1 MRLSFDSLND
11 QRQAGQGL
19 ITATIWL
26 TTLAVIAS
34 AVIHGGGWTKAAA
47 AVGLAALC
55 TFIHMGAKAQGTVRI
70 GLGIALMA
78 EVSLLVGAF
87 AGKAWQ
93 IDMHMAYFAALAC
106 LAIFADWK
114 VILAG
119 AATVAVHHLLL
130 DLVLPG
136 AVFPGGGDL
145 LRVVDHAVILI
156 VEAGALIWM
165 TWNNEG
171 MITRVNESLG
181 LAAANAEQ
189 AALANDSARRAAAAE
204 IAVRDQHDAE
214 QRAQQAD
221 IDHVVSTVGLA
232 LADLAR
238 GNLMQRLNTAFP
250 PQYEKLRADFNS
262 ALAKL
267 EEALGLVR
275 AKANAMGSNAA
286 EMSFA
291 SDELARR
298 TEQQA
303 ASVEEAAAAVEE
315 ISVTITNASTSAQE
329 VNRAVSA
336 AKTEAERSGS
346 VMNEAVAAMGE
357 IESSAGKISQIISV
371 IDEIAFQTNL
381 LALNA
386 GVEAARAG
394 EAGRGFAVVAQE
406 VRALAQRSA
415 DAAREIK
422 QLISASTQQVG
433 VGVTLVDQ
441 TGKALTSIVSK
452 VSEIATLIT
461 EMTSSSQEQTS
472 SIGEI
477 SQAVVQIDRMTQQN
491 AALVEETTA
500 AAHSLASAARDL
512 DNEMTKFQLG
522 TRDPSARRQH
532 AA

>member
-1 MRLSFDSLND
+1 MRLSFDGLEE
-11 QRQAGQGL
+11 QRQAGHGL

-26 TTLAVIAS
+26 TAIA
-34 AVIHGGGWTKAAA
+34 GLAAA
-47 AVGLAALC
+47 LVHGEGWSKAGVGIGLAALC
-55 TFIHMGAKAQGTVRI
+55 TIIYVNSKSAGMVRI
-70 GLGIALMA
+70 GFAIALMA

-106 LAIFADWK
+106 LAIYADWK

-130 DLVLPG
+130 NFVLPA

-145 LRVVDHAVILI
+145 LRVLEHALILI
-156 VEAGALIWM
+156 VEATALIWM

-171 MITRVNESLG
+171 MITRVNESLR
-181 LAAANAEQ
+181 LADDNAEK
-189 AALANDSARRAAAAE
+189 AVLANDSARRAAEAE
-204 IAVRDQHDAE
+204 LAVRDRHAE
-214 QRAQQAD
+214 EQKAHQAD
-221 IDHVVSTVGLA
+221 IDHVVSTVGNA
-232 LADLAR
+232 LEDLAG
-238 GNLMQRLNTAFP
+238 GNLVQRLTEAFP
-250 PQYEKLRADFNS
+250 PQYEKLRSDFNA
-262 ALAKL
+262 ALSQL
-267 EEALGLVR
+267 EDTLGMVS
-275 AKANAMGSNAA
+275 AKASAMGGNAS
-286 EMSFA
+286 EMSHA

-303 ASVEEAAAAVEE
+303 ANVEEAAAAVEE
-315 ISVTITNASTSAQE
+315 ISVTVTKATASAHE
-329 VNRAVSA
+329 VNRAVAA

-357 IESSAGKISQIISV
+357 IESSAGQISQIITV

-433 VGVTLVDQ
+433 VGVSLVNQ
-441 TGKALTSIVSK
+441 TGNALASIVSK
-452 VSEIATLIT
+452 VSEIAGLIT
-461 EMTSSSQEQTS
+461 EMTSSSQEQSS
-472 SIGEI
+472 SIEEI
-477 SQAVVQIDRMTQQN
+477 SQVVVQIDRMTQQN
-491 AALVEETTA
+491 AALVEESTA
-500 AAHSLASAARDL
+500 AAHSLASAAKDL
-512 DNEMTKFQLG
+512 DNEMSKFQIG
-522 TRDPSARRQH
+522 SRSADRRRH
-532 AA
+532 YAA

>member
-1 MRLSFDSLND
+1 
-11 QRQAGQGL
+11 
-19 ITATIWL
+19 
-26 TTLAVIAS
+26 
-34 AVIHGGGWTKAAA
+34 
-47 AVGLAALC
+47 
-55 TFIHMGAKAQGTVRI
+55 
-70 GLGIALMA
+70 
-78 EVSLLVGAF
+78 
-87 AGKAWQ
+87 
-93 IDMHMAYFAALAC
+93 
-106 LAIFADWK
+106 
-114 VILAG
+114 
-119 AATVAVHHLLL
+119 
-130 DLVLPG
+130 
-136 AVFPGGGDL
+136 
-145 LRVVDHAVILI
+145 
-156 VEAGALIWM
+156 
-165 TWNNEG
+165 
-171 MITRVNESLG
+171 
-181 LAAANAEQ
+181 
-189 AALANDSARRAAAAE
+189 
-204 IAVRDQHDAE
+204 
-214 QRAQQAD
+214 
-221 IDHVVSTVGLA
+221 
-232 LADLAR
+232 
-238 GNLMQRLNTAFP
+238 
-250 PQYEKLRADFNS
+250 
-262 ALAKL
+262 
-267 EEALGLVR
+267 
-275 AKANAMGSNAA
+275 
-286 EMSFA
+286 
-291 SDELARR
+291 
-298 TEQQA
+298 
-303 ASVEEAAAAVEE
+303 
-315 ISVTITNASTSAQE
+315 
-329 VNRAVSA
+329 
-336 AKTEAERSGS
+336 

-522 TRDPSARRQH
+522 TRDPSARRSNLSSELLFRHSQIVCAGH
-532 AA
+532 DPELEPSGRHPVRDGFHRLGQ